1 MEESNFPLPNVFI
14 VGAPKAGTT
23 TINSI
28 LAQHP
33 SFYMSDIKE
42 PGFFCTDLIEESD
55 AFHGRD
61 DKFFK
66 FRTKDQYLSLFSASK
81 EQVYRGEASSKYLF
95 SKAAANN
102 IHSFNPA
109 AKIILLIREPIDFL
123 QSYHAQCLID
133 LVENDDSFASALGK
147 ENDRRA
153 GSLIP
158 GTCVV
163 PSYLFYTEM
172 ASFSEQI
179 KRYLAEFPRE
189 NVKVL
194 LYDDLRE
201 KEHAL
206 LAELEIFL
214 ALKAGSLA
222 SVGVQNQG
230 RSIQYPGLYTAMK
243 RLSKSDAVQRWTK
256 RIPTARKRAISK
268 AFLGVNFGAKSR
280 EIISEELL
288 ASLRARFS
296 PEVTALSELL
306 GKDLHQRW
314 GY

>member
-1 MEESNFPLPNVFI
+1 MEESKFPLPNVFI

-33 SFYMSDIKE
+33 AFYMSDIKE

-55 AFHGRD
+55 AFHGRG

-66 FRTKDQYLSLFSASK
+66 FRTKDQYLSLFSAS
-81 EQVYRGEASSKYLF
+81 EDHVYRGEASSKYLF

-102 IHSFNPA
+102 IHAFNPS
-109 AKIILLIREPIDFL
+109 AKIIILIREPIDFL
-123 QSYHAQCLID
+123 RSYHAQCLID
-133 LVENDDSFASALGK
+133 LVENDASFASAIGK
-147 ENDRRA
+147 EDERRA
-153 GSLIP
+153 GNSIP
-158 GTCVV
+158 RTCVV
-163 PSYLFYTEM
+163 PSYLLYTEL
-172 ASFSEQI
+172 ATFSHQI
-179 KRYLAEFPRE
+179 KRYLDAFPKE

-201 KEHAL
+201 KENAL
-206 LAELEIFL
+206 LVELEFFL
-214 ALKAGSLA
+214 SLKAGSLA
-222 SVGVQNQG
+222 PVGVQNKG
-230 RSIQYPGLYTAMK
+230 RSIQYPSLYTSMK
-243 RLSKSDAVQRWTK
+243 RLSKSNVVQQWTK
-256 RIPTARKRAISK
+256 RIPKAQKRAIAK
-268 AFLGVNFGAKSR
+268 AFLGVNFGPKSH
-280 EIISEELL
+280 EPMSDELL
-288 ASLRARFS
+288 ARLRQHFN